1 MIRLISENRV
11 AINVKAPKLKDW
23 EKRIILTVHDDENSI
38 EHLLQAIQ
46 GTANSG
52 HSFPVVL
59 DPDDSNYRQEF
70 YIDGDGSDYIRD
82 ITIEIW

>member
-1 MIRLISENRV
+1 M
-11 AINVKAPKLKDW
+11 
-23 EKRIILTVHDDENSI
+23 HDDENSI

-82 ITIEIW
+82 ITIEI